1 MSTDGP
7 STRKIVW
14 KVTAGIAAAAG
25 AAMARNAAT
34 KGWTIATGSEPP
46 RNPVASETT
55 WGRALGWAAVVGLT
69 AGVARMVTRRGAA
82 EAWRIADGSYPQE
95 LQPAS

>member
-1 MSTDGP
+1 MSTEGP
-7 STRKIVW
+7 STRKVIW
-14 KVTAGIAAAAG
+14 KVVAGVAAAAG
-25 AAMARNAAT
+25 AAFARNAAT
-34 KGWTIATGSEPP
+34 RGWTYATGSEPP

-82 EAWRIADGSYPQE
+82 EAWRLAEGTYPE
-95 LQPAS
+95 PLRPAG